1 MSIIEFTNTGTF
13 QACYAA
19 EAWLDARG
27 FSVGPSQVDGPRAI
41 WHGDCA
47 ISKWRNLSA
56 QEKRAV
62 HAIMDGELR
71 EGPVR
76 IVLKPGATDE
86 ARAAFALTDDAI
98 RAIRSA
104 GDTGEQADGGAA

>member
-1 MSIIEFTNTGTF
+1 MSTITFTNPGTF
-13 QACYAA
+13 EAMRAA

-27 FSVGPSQVDGPRAI
+27 FSIGPSQVDGPRAI

-56 QEKRAV
+56 KEKRDA
-62 HAIMDGELR
+62 HAIMEGELR

-76 IVLKPGATDE
+76 IVMRAGAPAE
-86 ARAAFALTDDAI
+86 ARTAFALTDCEL
-98 RAIRSA
+98 SA
-104 GDTGEQADGGAA
+104 TPAATPAEKE

>member
-1 MSIIEFTNTGTF
+1 MSTVEFNNVGTWE
-13 QACYAA
+13 ANRAA

-41 WHGDCA
+41 WHGDCC

-62 HAIMDGELR
+62 HAVMEGDIR
-71 EGPVR
+71 QGPVHIR
-76 IVLKPGATDE
+76 LMSGATE
-86 ARAAFALTDDAI
+86 QARAAFALTDAEAACKGDQAAAKGDA
-98 RAIRSA
+98 S
-104 GDTGEQADGGAA
+104 